1 MSIKKVRVINL
12 DKKED
17 ERGFFCELIQGKY
30 VPVPD
35 GFGLVYISQAR
46 SPGVIKGN
54 HFHHRKTEWFS
65 VIKGRAELYLKD
77 RNTSETMKV
86 VMGEDE
92 LKMVEVPPGIIHA
105 FRNIGPGEMILLA
118 YISEM
123 FDPDDQDTVYEKII

>member
-1 MSIKKVRVINL
+1 MNIKRVRVVEL

-54 HFHHRKTEWFS
+54 HFHRRKTEWFS
-65 VIKGRAELYLKD
+65 VIKGRAELHLKD
-77 RNTSETMKV
+77 RKSSGTMKV
-86 VMGEDE
+86 VMGEDD
-92 LKMVEVPPGIIHA
+92 LKMVEVPPDIIHA
-105 FRNIGPGEMILLA
+105 FRSIGSEEMLLLA
-118 YISEM
+118 YISEP
-123 FDPDDQDTVYEKII
+123 FNPDDPDTVFEKIL